1 MYYIFSYG
9 SNNSE
14 QLRKRIE
21 IYNEEPL
28 SSEIAPAYVD
38 NYTRIFAGYSS
49 LWDGAVASIYP
60 CPSDRIY
67 GTLRPITQ
75 SQLERLDNYEG
86 GYKRKIINVVN
97 ELTHQIIQAF
107 VYIINNPTFREFPSN
122 KYMEAILT
130 QLHETS
136 RIHKNTILIRALN
149 EHGDVIVLGKW
160 NKQYG
165 LIRL

>member
-9 SNNSE
+9 SNNTT

-21 IYNEEPL
+21 SKNEEPM
-28 SSEIAPAYVD
+28 SSEIAPGYVD
-38 NYTRIFAGYSS
+38 NYTRIFAGSSS

-60 CPSDRIY
+60 CPGERIY
-67 GTLRPITQ
+67 GTIRFVTQ
-75 SQLERLDNYEG
+75 SQLERLDKYEG
-86 GYKRKIINVVN
+86 GYKRRIINVVN
-97 ELTHQIIQAF
+97 QLTNKVIKAF
-107 VYIINNPTFREFPSN
+107 VYIMNHPTFTEFPSN

-136 RIHKNTILIRALN
+136 RIHTNTILIRALN
-149 EHGDVIVLGKW
+149 DHGEVIVLGKW